1 MQPVLV
7 LLRNPK
13 VQKVVLGVLLVLAD
27 VVATELT
34 AKKLR

>member
-7 LLRNPK
+7 LLRNAK
-13 VQKVVLGVLLVLAD
+13 VQKIVLGVLLVLAD
-27 VVATELT
+27 VIATELT

>member
-13 VQKVVLGVLLVLAD
+13 VQRIVLGVLLVLAD
-27 VVATELT
+27 VIATELT
-34 AKKLR
+34 VKKPR